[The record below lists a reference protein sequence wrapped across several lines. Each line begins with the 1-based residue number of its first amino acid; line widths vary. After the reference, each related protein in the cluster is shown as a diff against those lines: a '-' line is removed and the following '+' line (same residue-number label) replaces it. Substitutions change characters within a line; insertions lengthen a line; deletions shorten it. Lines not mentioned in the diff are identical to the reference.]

1 MDKLSDSCYGW
12 VFEGRD
18 VSQKAAQEYPRDE
31 MLTFSRGSL
40 LRGEFIIER
49 LSVPRYDFFEAVD
62 SLGIKM
68 KTGDNGI
75 FRGQYGEIGLLRE
88 QVCCDLFDLI

>member
-40 LRGEFIIER
+40 LRGEFVIER
-49 LSVPRYDFFEAVD
+49 LSVPRYDFLEAVD
-62 SLGIKM
+62 SLGIEM
-68 KTGDNGI
+68 KKTDNRI

-88 QVCCDLFDLI
+88 QVGQVLCDLI